1 MKTIDEQMFDYLP
14 QRTIRSRSQAPKLSA
29 CHMFTLI
36 FNVNYITF
44 SYPQIR
50 SFTVP
55 IGPQLTN
62 ISPKRT

>member
-1 MKTIDEQMFDYLP
+1 MFDHLP
-14 QRTIRSRSQAPKLSA
+14 QSTIHSRSQAPKLSA
-29 CHMFTLI
+29 CHMFTPI

-55 IGPQLTN
+55 NWTTTNKHQSKTDLTFFF
-62 ISPKRT
+62 